1 MDAPFASPSNPAR
14 LLHWFVH
21 QTSSCTRLIQTPAP
35 EALPPVFAGPILR
48 RLEPGRLVLWLVG
61 SAPLDL
67 TLVLAPKAGAP
78 RRLALDARSCRVIR
92 VGRHA
97 CVHLIDVALP
107 EPLPQDTIIEY
118 DLLVTQGDGNQAGI
132 AQWAPHLLHL
142 GATRPNLVLR
152 SRSDNILFGSCRKP
166 HHPARDGL
174 ARADA
179 LLADQVDQADE
190 RPAMLMLCGDQVYA
204 DDVAGPMLAAIHA
217 LIRRLGLYG
226 EYLQGAVVADSEALY
241 SHPAG
246 YYRREELLPAVK
258 SNDALRDR
266 FFGGSEKPIFTTA
279 NAHNHL
285 VTLAEVM
292 AMYLLAWSPV
302 PWQLVADA
310 PVPALAPG
318 HLERWR
324 RESKA
329 IEGFRRDLPQA
340 ARLLAHVQTLMIF
353 DDHDITDDWN
363 LSAKWASTVYEHPFA
378 RRIVGNALI
387 AYMLCQGWGNR
398 PDVFGTALDELAALA
413 ATAAP
418 DGRLDAPGQDTLISH
433 LLSFRQ
439 WDFVVRT
446 TPTIIVLDTRTRRW
460 RNRRRPGHPSGLMDW
475 ESLSE
480 LQHELLDETAAVIVS
495 PAPMFGVKL
504 IEVVQ
509 RLATFAG
516 LALTVDAENWMA
528 HRGAASSMLN
538 IFRHSRTPANYVVLS
553 GDVHYSFAYDV
564 EVRDSDH
571 APHVWQITS
580 SGIKNEFPRRLL
592 DWFDRLN
599 RWLYSPRSPLNWF
612 TQRRD
617 LALTPYLPDQRQ
629 HGERVWNGAG
639 IGQVWLDAQGRP
651 VRIMQHNADGRP
663 STCFLAPEQEQEAS
677 LAPAAGQSFRK
688 H

>member
-1 MDAPFASPSNPAR
+1 
-14 LLHWFVH
+14 
-21 QTSSCTRLIQTPAP
+21 
-35 EALPPVFAGPILR
+35 
-48 RLEPGRLVLWLVG
+48 
-61 SAPLDL
+61 
-67 TLVLAPKAGAP
+67 
-78 RRLALDARSCRVIR
+78 
-92 VGRHA
+92 
-97 CVHLIDVALP
+97 
-107 EPLPQDTIIEY
+107 
-118 DLLVTQGDGNQAGI
+118 
-132 AQWAPHLLHL
+132 
-142 GATRPNLVLR
+142 
-152 SRSDNILFGSCRKP
+152 
-166 HHPARDGL
+166 
-174 ARADA
+174 
-179 LLADQVDQADE
+179 
-190 RPAMLMLCGDQVYA
+190 MLMLCGDQVYA

-226 EYLQGAVVADSEALY
+226 ECLEGAVVAHSDALY
-241 SHPAG
+241 RHPAS
-246 YYRREELLPAVK
+246 YYRREELLPAFK

-266 FFGGSEKPIFTTA
+266 FFGGKEKPIFTTA

-292 AMYLLAWSPV
+292 AMYLLVWSPV

-310 PVPALAPG
+310 PAPALEPRHAD
-318 HLERWR
+318 RWR
-324 RESKA
+324 RESKVMV
-329 IEGFRRDLPQA
+329 GFCRDLPHA

-363 LSAKWASTVYEHPFA
+363 LSAKWETTVYEHPFS

-398 PDVFGTALDELAALA
+398 PDVFETALDDMALLA
-413 ATAAP
+413 ATAAAAAVA
-418 DGRLDAPGQDTLISH
+418 DERLDAPLQDALIKR

-446 TPTIIVLDTRTRRW
+446 KPTIIVLDTRTRRW

-475 ESLSE
+475 ESLTE

-495 PAPMFGVKL
+495 PTPMFGVKL

-509 RLATFAG
+509 RVATFAG

-538 IFRHSRTPANYVVLS
+538 IFRHSRTPGNYVVLS

-564 EVRDSDH
+564 EVRDSDRT
-571 APHVWQITS
+571 PHIWQITS

-592 DWFDRLN
+592 DWLDRLN

-617 LALTPYLPDQRQ
+617 LALTPRLPEWRQ

-663 STCFLAPEQEQEAS
+663 STRFLAPEQEAS
-677 LAPAAGQSFRK
+677 LAAAAEQPLTK

>member
-1 MDAPFASPSNPAR
+1 M
-14 LLHWFVH
+14 
-21 QTSSCTRLIQTPAP
+21 IQTPDFQG
-35 EALPPVFAGPILR
+35 LPPVLAGPVLR

-67 TLVLAPKAGAP
+67 ALVLAPKAGAP
-78 RRLALDARSCRVIR
+78 RRLVLDARSCRVMRI
-92 VGRHA
+92 GRHA

-107 EPLPQDTIIEY
+107 EPLPQDTVIGY
-118 DLLVTQGDGNQAGI
+118 DLLVAQADGNEAGI
-132 AQWAPHLLHL
+132 AQWAPHLLHA
-142 GATRPNLVLR
+142 GAGRPNMVLR

-179 LLADQVDQADE
+179 LLAEQVERADE

-204 DDVAGPMLAAIHA
+204 DDVAGPTLAAIHA

-226 EYLQGAVVADSEALY
+226 ECLAGAVVADSEALY
-241 SHPAG
+241 RHPAS
-246 YYRREELLPAVK
+246 YYRREELLPAFR

-285 VTLAEVM
+285 VTLAEMM

-302 PWQLVADA
+302 PWQLVANA
-310 PVPALAPG
+310 PAPALEPRYE
-318 HLERWR
+318 ERWR

-329 IEGFRRDLPQA
+329 LAGFRRDLPGC

-363 LSAKWASTVYEHPFA
+363 LSAKWETTAYGHPFS

-398 PDVFGTALDELAALA
+398 PDVFRTALDDTAVLVS
-413 ATAAP
+413 TAAR
-418 DGRLDAPGQDTLISH
+418 DGRLDASVQDALIER

-439 WDFVVRT
+439 WGFVVRT
-446 TPTIIVLDTRTRRW
+446 EPTIIVLDTRTRRW

-475 ESLSE
+475 ESLTE

-509 RLATFAG
+509 RVATFAG
-516 LALTVDAENWMA
+516 LALKVDAENWMA

-538 IFRHSRTPANYVVLS
+538 IFRHSRTPANYVILS
-553 GDVHYSFAYDV
+553 GDVHYSFAYDI
-564 EVRDSDH
+564 EVRDMREMRQVGNRDRT
-571 APHVWQITS
+571 PHIWQITS

-617 LALTPYLPDQRQ
+617 LALTPRLPDRRQ

-639 IGQVWLDAQGRP
+639 IGQVWLDTQGRP
-651 VRIMQHNADGRP
+651 VRIVQHNADGRP
-663 STCFLAPEQEQEAS
+663 STRFLAPEQEAS
-677 LAPAAGQSFRK
+677 LAAAAEQPLGK

>member
-1 MDAPFASPSNPAR
+1 M
-14 LLHWFVH
+14 L
-21 QTSSCTRLIQTPAP
+21 
-35 EALPPVFAGPILR
+35 AGPILR

-67 TLVLAPKAGAP
+67 TLVLAPGGAAP
-78 RRLALDARSCRVIR
+78 RRLALDARSCRVVR

-97 CVHLIDVALP
+97 CLHLIDAVLP
-107 EPLPQDTIIEY
+107 EPLPQDTVIEY
-118 DLLVTQGDGNQAGI
+118 DLLVAQDDGKEAGI
-132 AQWAPHLLHL
+132 AHWAPHLLHA
-142 GATRPNLVLR
+142 GAARPNLVLR

-179 LLADQVDQADE
+179 LLAEHIAQAEE

-217 LIRRLGLYG
+217 LIERLGLYG
-226 EYLQGAVVADSEALY
+226 ESLDGAVVADSEALY
-241 SHPAG
+241 RHPAG
-246 YYRREELLPAVK
+246 YYRREELLPAAR

-302 PWQLVADA
+302 PWALVADA
-310 PVPALAPG
+310 PAPPLMPR
-318 HLERWR
+318 HAQRWR
-324 RESKA
+324 RESRDMA
-329 IEGFRRDLPQA
+329 GFCHDLPRA

-363 LSAKWASTVYEHPFA
+363 LSAKWESTVYGHPFA

-398 PDVFGTALDELAALA
+398 PDVFDTILDDTAALVSTGDA
-413 ATAAP
+413 GDAG
-418 DGRLDAPGQDTLISH
+418 GRLDAALQDALVKR

-439 WDFVVRT
+439 WDFVLPT

-475 ESLSE
+475 ESLTE
-480 LQHELLDETAAVIVS
+480 LQHALLDETAAVIVS
-495 PAPMFGVKL
+495 PTPMFGVKL

-509 RLATFAG
+509 RVATFAG

-528 HRGAASSMLN
+528 HRGAASSILN
-538 IFRHSRTPANYVVLS
+538 IVRHSRTPGNYVVLS

-564 EVRDSDH
+564 EVRDADRM
-571 APHVWQITS
+571 PHVWQITS

-592 DWFDRLN
+592 EWFDRLN

-617 LALTPYLPDQRQ
+617 LALTPHLPDTRR

-639 IGQVWLDAQGRP
+639 IGQVWLDPQGRP
-651 VRIMQHNADGRP
+651 LRIVQHNADGRP
-663 STCFLAPEQEQEAS
+663 STRFLAPE
-677 LAPAAGQSFRK
+677 PAATLGAAAGRNMAK

>member
-1 MDAPFASPSNPAR
+1 M
-14 LLHWFVH
+14 
-21 QTSSCTRLIQTPAP
+21 
-35 EALPPVFAGPILR
+35 R

-67 TLVLAPKAGAP
+67 VLVLAPASGAP
-78 RRLALDARSCRVIR
+78 RHLPLDARRCRMIR

-97 CVHLIDVALP
+97 WVHLIDVALS
-107 EPLPQDTIIEY
+107 EPLPQDSIIDY
-118 DLLVTQGDGNQAGI
+118 DLLLAQGDGIEAGI
-132 AQWAPHLLHL
+132 AQWAPHLLHA

-166 HHPARDGL
+166 HHRARDGL

-179 LLADQVDQADE
+179 LLAGHVGQAEE
-190 RPAMLMLCGDQVYA
+190 RPAMLMLCGDQVYV

-217 LIRRLGLYG
+217 LIGRLGLYG
-226 EYLQGAVVADSEALY
+226 ECLEGAVVADSDALY
-241 SHPAG
+241 RHPAS

-292 AMYLLAWSPV
+292 AMYLLVWSPV
-302 PWQLVADA
+302 PWRLVADA
-310 PVPALAPG
+310 AAPP
-318 HLERWR
+318 LTPRQAQRWR
-324 RESKA
+324 RESEA
-329 IEGFRRDLPQA
+329 LAGFRHDLPGC

-363 LSAKWASTVYEHPFA
+363 LSAKWESTAYGHPFS
-378 RRIVGNALI
+378 RRIVGNALV

-398 PDVFGTALDELAALA
+398 PEVFAAALDDLAALT
-413 ATAAP
+413 ATAAD
-418 DGRLDAPGQDTLISH
+418 DGRLDAPRQDALVKR
-433 LLSFRQ
+433 LLRFRQ
-439 WDFVVRT
+439 WDVVLRT

-475 ESLSE
+475 EALSE
-480 LQHELLDETAAVIVS
+480 LQHELLDESAAVIVS
-495 PAPMFGVKL
+495 PTPMFGVKL

-509 RLATFAG
+509 RIATFLGA
-516 LALTVDAENWMA
+516 ALTVDAENWMA
-528 HRGAASSMLN
+528 HRGAANSMLN
-538 IFRHSRTPANYVVLS
+538 IFSHSRTPGNYVVLS

-564 EVRDSDH
+564 EVRDSDRV
-571 APHVWQITS
+571 PHVWQITS

-592 DWFDRLN
+592 DWLDRLN
-599 RWLYSPRSPLNWF
+599 RWLYAPRSPLNWF
-612 TQRRD
+612 TKRRD
-617 LALTPYLPDQRQ
+617 LVFTPHLPDQRQ
-629 HGERVWNGAG
+629 EGERVWNGAG

-651 VRIMQHNADGRP
+651 VRIVHHNADGRP
-663 STCFLAPEQEQEAS
+663 STRFLAPEQGAS
-677 LAPAAGQSFRK
+677 LAVATETARK